1 MATLRGRAR
10 KARRKLATFTL
21 QTDIRFASPA
31 ERTAFADELTT
42 TLARLTAKYHS
53 DAPGARSYRFV
64 VGGHPVI
71 TRGRR
76 DS

>member
-1 MATLRGRAR
+1 M
-10 KARRKLATFTL
+10 TL
-21 QTDIRFASPA
+21 QTDIRFESPA

-42 TLARLTAKYHS
+42 ALARLTAKYHS